1 MEKSNLIME
10 KSNNPRSIR
19 ARTAL
24 RQAMLELIKD
34 RPLDKIKVSEIAKM
48 AGLYRMTF
56 YNHYETKEDL
66 LNDAIRAKIEFVLGQ
81 QNDYPEDEELLS
93 DGQFDLSSLSSDD
106 DVNQMD
112 KWLAEKEFLTQIF
125 QLNLDH
131 LLIENSIDFSREATE
146 QLSAVEGLELNP
158 QLREYLI
165 TQGAYAYVGL
175 LRVWVQGGMKE
186 SPTDVMDLFVQLS
199 WAPCMAMMR
208 ENNWTK

>member
-1 MEKSNLIME
+1 ME

-24 RQAMLELIKD
+24 REALLELIKD
-34 RPLDKIKVSEIAKM
+34 RPLDKIKVSEITKA

-81 QNDYPEDEELLS
+81 QNDYPEDEELPS
-93 DGQFDLSSLSSDD
+93 DGQFDLSNLSSDD

-131 LLIENSIDFSREATE
+131 LLIENSIDLSREATE
-146 QLSAVEGLELNP
+146 QLCAAEGIELNLR
-158 QLREYLI
+158 LREYLI